1 MATGSGT
8 GSPISGGALW
18 ADTSDGDTYFAARHG
33 IGTLWSGLTSAQKTA
48 LLTTAQADIEN
59 SGRYTFVDADGVA
72 VDVAQSMKDAVCEQA
87 LMRLLDP
94 DVDLRAIVQAQGVVA
109 ADEVGEQYSRAL
121 LEAVPLAPRIAGLLT
136 AYVQSR
142 HTGTFLLTR

>member
-1 MATGSGT
+1 MGGTTGT
-8 GSPISGGALW
+8 PITGGALW
-18 ADTSDGDTYFAARHG
+18 ADSSDGDTYFTTRHG
-33 IGTLWSGLTSAQKTA
+33 VGTLWSGLTSAQKTA

-59 SGRYTFVDADGVA
+59 SGRYTFVDDEGVA
-72 VDVAQSMKDAVCEQA
+72 VDVTQAMQDAVCEQA

-136 AYVQSR
+136 AYVQAR

>member
-1 MATGSGT
+1 MGGTTGT
-8 GSPISGGALW
+8 PITGGALW
-18 ADTSDGDTYFAARHG
+18 ADSSDGDTYFTTRHG
-33 IGTLWSGLTSAQKTA
+33 VGTLWSGLTSAQKTA

-59 SGRYTFVDADGVA
+59 SGRYTFVDADG
-72 VDVAQSMKDAVCEQA
+72 VAQSMKDAVCEQA